1 MLLGGGGCRVAWC
14 CPWARMAGERSEGA
28 EGGHVWGMWLIVHDY
43 FYRIFC
49 SMTALK
55 VQLINLRANWYT
67 IHEI

>member
-1 MLLGGGGCRVAWC
+1 
-14 CPWARMAGERSEGA
+14 
-28 EGGHVWGMWLIVHDY
+28 MWLIVHDY